1 MKKVIFLTLG
11 AAGILLITYYVIP
24 NNPNSKIGKF
34 KAQAL
39 EFLTGRT
46 VQIKNSFEEILPKS
60 DLQKE
65 RETLLGDLKNNLQE
79 LETRVG
85 QRKDTISG
93 IKNEVAN
100 LKLENNVSSSP
111 NLSALSNQEIIKNT
125 ENIINKLKSNN
136 GGQSIIERITDKVFD
151 LVLPAKETKVECP

>member
-1 MKKVIFLTLG
+1 MKKAIFLILG
-11 AAGILLITYYVIP
+11 VAGILLITYYVIP
-24 NNPNSKIGKF
+24 NNSTLGKV

-60 DLQKE
+60 DSQKE
-65 RETLLGDLKNNLQE
+65 REVLLGDLKNNLQE
-79 LETRVG
+79 LKTRAD
-85 QRKDTISG
+85 QRENTISG

-100 LKLENNVSSSP
+100 LKSENNVSSSP

-125 ENIINKLKSNN
+125 ENIINKLESNN
-136 GGQSIIERITDKVFD
+136 NNQSVIERITSKVFD
-151 LVLPAKETKVECP
+151 AILPTKETKVECP